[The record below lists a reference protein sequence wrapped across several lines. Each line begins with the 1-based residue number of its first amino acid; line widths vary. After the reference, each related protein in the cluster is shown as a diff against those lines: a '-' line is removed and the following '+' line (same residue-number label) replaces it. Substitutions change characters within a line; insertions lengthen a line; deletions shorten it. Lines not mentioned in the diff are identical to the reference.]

1 MQHDM
6 TVHVN
11 PNKKGSDRMDAIV
24 STDGGQ

>member
-11 PNKKGSDRMDAIV
+11 PNKKGSDRMNAIV